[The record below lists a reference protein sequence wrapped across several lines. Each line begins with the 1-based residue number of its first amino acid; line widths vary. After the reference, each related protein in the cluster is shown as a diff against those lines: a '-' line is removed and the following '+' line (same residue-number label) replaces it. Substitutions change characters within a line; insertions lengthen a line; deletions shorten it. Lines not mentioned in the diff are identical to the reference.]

1 MFLTVADLPGRAEWI
16 GEPQLVVVPCIRHEV
31 DALLRRWAVS
41 DVVAE
46 EAGIVVGELL
56 ANVVAHAQT
65 TFRLEVKREGRLLY
79 VAVEDGGIG
88 VRPVVQPKASVRLE
102 LGLRLVSALALQWG
116 WDEHPRGKT
125 VWAAFLVD

>member
-1 MFLTVADLPGRAEWI
+1 MFLAVADLPGQAEWI

-31 DALLRRWAVS
+31 DALLGRWAVP

-46 EAGIVVGELL
+46 EVGVVVGELL

-65 TFRLEVKREGRLLY
+65 TFRLEVKREGRLLHI
-79 VAVEDGGIG
+79 AVEDGRVG
-88 VRPVVQPKASVRLE
+88 VRPVAQPNASVRLE
-102 LGLRLVSALALQWG
+102 LGLRLVSALALRWG

-125 VWAAFLVD
+125 VWAVFLLG